1 MPQLELANLSNLDIP
16 LSKLQF
22 TRVYEQSFENGTSDL
37 TEHNC
42 TQEVQDEEVF
52 AGKYALKVTIPAGGT
67 GYVETPTRP
76 VSPGQLVTFSFVH
89 KEGANITEVKLQ
101 VVWRRSSGG
110 IISTDEFTL
119 ELSDTWAVI
128 SRTISAP
135 KNAVSMAIRVQAT
148 ASNAGDGI
156 IYLDDITMDL
166 VGLVIRTDGAG
177 NIMVSVQNF
186 EEILG
191 TELKTLTDIYNRL
204 NERLPRV
211 LYDSGGAELSEYI
224 RNLNVGLSTRA
235 SEETLGLVANR
246 LYESSLNKTV
256 AQLLADIRSKIILL
270 VFDTNNFLKTAIA
283 NSAIM
288 VPVDLQGT
296 TIMVPVDIQG
306 ITVTLPVKIEEST
319 ITLPIRIED
328 ILKAYDSS
336 RDALR
341 SILQYTAIMVPVD
354 LQGTTIMVPVDL
366 QGATIGYD
374 SAKDEFKVNA
384 VPRRS
389 TPVHELSSYTL
400 SAGGVTEIVKSELDG
415 YSSIAVV
422 VKATYNSNAT
432 QGVRVRWMYSPD
444 GSNYD
449 TPEDAE
455 AQGNYEDLTFEKG
468 KTRQKTIKIPI
479 HQPYVKIQII
489 NKDSSYSVIID
500 VWTTLIR

>member
-119 ELSDTWAVI
+119 ELSDTWTIV

-148 ASNAGDGI
+148 ASDSGDGI

-211 LYDSGGAELSEYI
+211 LYDSGGAELSEHI
-224 RNLNVGLSTRA
+224 KNLDVKLSTRA
-235 SEETLGLVANR
+235 SEETLELIANR
-246 LYESSLNKTV
+246 LYESSLNKTI

-270 VFDTNNFLKTAIA
+270 VFDTNNFLKTTIA
-283 NSAIM
+283 NSEIM

-306 ITVTLPVKIEEST
+306 ITVTLPVKIE
-319 ITLPIRIED
+319 D

-341 SILQYTAIMVPVD
+341 SILQHTAIMLPVDLQGITIMLPVD
-354 LQGTTIMVPVDL
+354 LQGTTIMMPVDL

-415 YSSIAVV
+415 YSSIAVT

-444 GSNYD
+444 GTNYD

-455 AQGNYEDLTFEKG
+455 AQGNYEDLMFEAG
-468 KTRQKTIKIPI
+468 KTRQKTIRIPI
-479 HQPYVKIQII
+479 LQPYVKIQII
-489 NKDSSYSVIID
+489 NKDSGYPVVID
-500 VWTTLIR
+500 VWTTPMR